1 MTRLRS
7 LCRSASTLVFRV
19 SSARNV
25 EGFFVDIHAPASDNI
40 DELRRVA
47 DANGV
52 ATGFWDWYGN
62 WVGVSASTLLKVL
75 GALGL
80 PLDESSSVG
89 DVHSALRLTEERE
102 WRRTLPPTIVAR
114 QGGGYMFPVHVPDG
128 SWVNVQWVLEDGRKG
143 SCDQV
148 DRYVA
153 PRMIDG
159 ELIGCATFDV
169 PHWLPLG
176 WHRLVATVEGGHVE
190 SATLI
195 IVPNTLSLPLLE
207 SSRRVWGVNAQLY
220 STRSASSW
228 GIGDATDLADLAA
241 VCADKGA
248 DFLLI
253 NPVHASQPVSPL
265 ETSPYLPVSRRWLN
279 PIYIHP
285 ESIEEYA
292 SLPQASR
299 AAIEQLRDETRQFAT
314 REDLI
319 DRDRSWEAKRK
330 ALEAIFA
337 APRSYHRQSQ
347 LDRFIERGG
356 SELSNYAL
364 WCALVEREGTIELP
378 EDLARSSAPRVE
390 LERLELAD
398 RVDFYQWCQW
408 VAAQQLE
415 HAQHV
420 AREVGMEI
428 GIMAD
433 LAVGVHPYG
442 SEKWSRPELF
452 ASGMS
457 VGAPPDVYSQQGQN
471 WSQPPWSP
479 RSLAESGY
487 LPLRDMVRA
496 ALANAG
502 AVRIDHILGMFRL
515 WWIPDGCA
523 ATEGTYVYYDHEAM
537 MGIILLEA
545 QRAGA
550 VVIGEDLGVV
560 EPWVRDY
567 LRERGV
573 LGTSVVWFEKEGG
586 GWPLRPEHY
595 RDRALAAVNIHDLPP
610 TLGYIRGIQ
619 TTLRSELGLLTDDIE
634 TVRAGDRLELEQVS
648 ARLLEYGCIDGAE
661 PSEREI
667 VEGLYRYVAKTPSK
681 LVVAS
686 LVDAVGDVRPQNMPG
701 TGADQYPNWCVP
713 LCDSDGDEVAIEDLP
728 TDERLTSLFALL
740 RGSVN

>member
-1 MTRLRS
+1 M
-7 LCRSASTLVFRV
+7 
-19 SSARNV
+19 
-25 EGFFVDIHAPASDNI
+25 DIHAPASDNI

-80 PLDESSSVG
+80 PLDESSTVG
-89 DVHSALRLTEERE
+89 DVHEAQRLTEERE

-143 SCDQV
+143 PCDQV

-159 ELIGCATFDV
+159 ELVGRATFDV

-228 GIGDATDLADLAA
+228 GIGDAADLADLAA

-248 DFLLI
+248 DFLLV

-279 PIYIHP
+279 PIYIRP

-299 AAIEQLRDETRQFAT
+299 VTIEQLRDETRQFAT
-314 REDLI
+314 RDDLI
-319 DRDRSWEAKRK
+319 DRDCSWEAKSK
-330 ALEAIFA
+330 ALEIIFA

-515 WWIPDGCA
+515 WWIPDGGA

-537 MGIILLEA
+537 MGVILLEA

-661 PSEREI
+661 PSERET

-701 TGADQYPNWCVP
+701 TGADLYPNWCVP
-713 LCDSDGDEVAIEDLP
+713 LCDSDGEEVAIEDLP

>member
-1 MTRLRS
+1 M
-7 LCRSASTLVFRV
+7 
-19 SSARNV
+19 
-25 EGFFVDIHAPASDNI
+25 DIHAPASDNI
-40 DELRRVA
+40 DELRRIA

-80 PLDESSSVG
+80 PLDESSTVG
-89 DVHSALRLTEERE
+89 DVHEAQRLTDERE

-143 SCDQV
+143 ACDQV

-159 ELIGCATFDV
+159 ELVGRATFDV

-228 GIGDATDLADLAA
+228 GIGDAADLADLAA

-279 PIYIHP
+279 PIYIRP

-299 AAIEQLRDETRQFAT
+299 VTIEQLADETRQFAT

-330 ALEAIFA
+330 ALEIIFD

-408 VAAQQLE
+408 IAAEQLE

-515 WWIPDGCA
+515 WWIPDGRA

-537 MGIILLEA
+537 MGVILLEA

-550 VVIGEDLGVV
+550 IVIGEDLGVV

-573 LGTSVVWFEKEGG
+573 LGTSVVWFEKEGS

-634 TVRAGDRLELEQVS
+634 TVRAGDRLELEQVGV
-648 ARLLEYGCIDGAE
+648 RLHEYGCIDGAE
-661 PSEREI
+661 PSERET

-701 TGADQYPNWCVP
+701 TGGDQYPNWCVP
-713 LCDSDGDEVAIEDLP
+713 LCDSDGEEVAIEDLP
-728 TDERLTSLFALL
+728 TDDRLTSLFALL
-740 RGSVN
+740 RGTVH

>member
-1 MTRLRS
+1 M
-7 LCRSASTLVFRV
+7 
-19 SSARNV
+19 
-25 EGFFVDIHAPASDNI
+25 DIHAPASDNI
-40 DELRRVA
+40 DELRRIA

-62 WVGVSASTLLKVL
+62 WVGISASTLLRVL

-80 PLDESSSVG
+80 PLDESSTVG
-89 DVHSALRLTEERE
+89 DVHEALRLTEERE
-102 WRRTLPPTIVAR
+102 WRCTLPPTIVAR

-159 ELIGCATFDV
+159 ELIGRATFDV

-265 ETSPYLPVSRRWLN
+265 ENSPYLPVSRRWLN
-279 PIYIHP
+279 PIYIRP

-299 AAIEQLRDETRQFAT
+299 VAIEQLSDESRQFAI

-330 ALEAIFA
+330 ALEIIFA

-390 LERLELAD
+390 LERLELAE

-408 VAAQQLE
+408 VVAEQLGHAQQ
-415 HAQHV
+415 V

-433 LAVGVHPYG
+433 LAVGVHGYG

-479 RSLAESGY
+479 RSLADSGY

-523 ATEGTYVYYDHEAM
+523 PAEGTYVYYDHEAM
-537 MGIILLEA
+537 MGVILLEA

-567 LRERGV
+567 LRDRGV

-634 TVRAGDRLELEQVS
+634 TVRAGDRLELEQVA
-648 ARLLEYGCIDGAE
+648 ARLHEYGCIDGAE
-661 PSEREI
+661 PSERET

-701 TGADQYPNWCVP
+701 TGADLYPNWCVP
-713 LCDSDGDEVAIEDLP
+713 LCDPDGDEVAIEDLP

-740 RGSVN
+740 RGTVR

>member
-1 MTRLRS
+1 M
-7 LCRSASTLVFRV
+7 
-19 SSARNV
+19 
-25 EGFFVDIHAPASDNI
+25 DIHAPASDNI
-40 DELRRVA
+40 DELRRIA

-80 PLDESSSVG
+80 PLDESSTVG
-89 DVHSALRLTEERE
+89 DVHEAMRLTEERE

-143 SCDQV
+143 ACDQV
-148 DRYVA
+148 DRYIA

-159 ELIGCATFDV
+159 ELVGRATFDV

-195 IVPNTLSLPLLE
+195 IVPNTLSLPLLD

-228 GIGDATDLADLAA
+228 GIGDASDLADLAA

-265 ETSPYLPVSRRWLN
+265 ENSPYLPVSRRWLN
-279 PIYIHP
+279 PIYIRP

-319 DRDRSWEAKRK
+319 DRDCSWEAKRK

-337 APRSYHRQSQ
+337 VPRSYHRQSQ
-347 LDRFIERGG
+347 LDCFIERGG

-390 LERLELAD
+390 LERLELAE

-408 VAAQQLE
+408 VVAEQLE

-537 MGIILLEA
+537 MGVILLEA

-634 TVRAGDRLELEQVS
+634 TVRAGDRLELEQVGV
-648 ARLLEYGCIDGAE
+648 RLHEYGCVDGAE
-661 PSEREI
+661 PSERET

-713 LCDSDGDEVAIEDLP
+713 LCDSDGEEVAIEDLP
-728 TDERLTSLFALL
+728 TDDRLTSLFALL
-740 RGSVN
+740 RGTVH

>member
-1 MTRLRS
+1 M
-7 LCRSASTLVFRV
+7 
-19 SSARNV
+19 
-25 EGFFVDIHAPASDNI
+25 DIHAPASDNI
-40 DELRRVA
+40 DELRRTA

-52 ATGFWDWYGN
+52 ATAFWAWYGN

-80 PLDESSSVG
+80 PLDESSTVG
-89 DVHSALRLTEERE
+89 DVHEALRLTEERE

-159 ELIGCATFDV
+159 EFVGRATFDV

-265 ETSPYLPVSRRWLN
+265 ENSPYLPVSRRWLN
-279 PIYIHP
+279 PIYIRP

-299 AAIEQLRDETRQFAT
+299 AVIEQLRDETRQFAT

-330 ALEAIFA
+330 ALEVIFA

-390 LERLELAD
+390 LERLELAE

-408 VAAQQLE
+408 VAAEQLE

-433 LAVGVHPYG
+433 LAVGVHGYG

-515 WWIPDGCA
+515 WSIPDGCA

-537 MGIILLEA
+537 MGVILLEA

-634 TVRAGDRLELEQVS
+634 TVRAGDRLELEQVG
-648 ARLLEYGCIDGAE
+648 ARLHEYGCIDGAE
-661 PSEREI
+661 PSERET

-713 LCDSDGDEVAIEDLP
+713 LCDSDGEEVAIEDLP

-740 RGSVN
+740 RGTVR

>member
-1 MTRLRS
+1 M
-7 LCRSASTLVFRV
+7 
-19 SSARNV
+19 
-25 EGFFVDIHAPASDNI
+25 DIHAPASDNI

-80 PLDESSSVG
+80 PLDESSTVG
-89 DVHSALRLTEERE
+89 DVHEAMRLTEERE

-143 SCDQV
+143 ACDQV

-153 PRMIDG
+153 PRVIDG
-159 ELIGCATFDV
+159 ELVGRATFDV

-228 GIGDATDLADLAA
+228 GIGDASDLADLAA

-265 ETSPYLPVSRRWLN
+265 ENSPYLPVSRRWLN
-279 PIYIHP
+279 PIYIRP

-337 APRSYHRQSQ
+337 VPRSYHRQSQ
-347 LDRFIERGG
+347 LDCFIERGG

-408 VAAQQLE
+408 VVAEQLE

-515 WWIPDGCA
+515 WWIPDGRA

-537 MGIILLEA
+537 MGVILLEA

-573 LGTSVVWFEKEGG
+573 LGTSVVWFEKEGS

-634 TVRAGDRLELEQVS
+634 TVRAGDRLELEQVGV
-648 ARLLEYGCIDGAE
+648 RLHEYGCIDGAE
-661 PSEREI
+661 PSERET

-713 LCDSDGDEVAIEDLP
+713 LCDSDGEEVAIEDLP
-728 TDERLTSLFALL
+728 TDDRLTSLFALL
-740 RGSVN
+740 RGTVH

>member
-1 MTRLRS
+1 M
-7 LCRSASTLVFRV
+7 
-19 SSARNV
+19 
-25 EGFFVDIHAPASDNI
+25 DIHAPASDNI

-80 PLDESSSVG
+80 PLDESSTVG
-89 DVHSALRLTEERE
+89 DVHEAQRLTVERE

-143 SCDQV
+143 PCDQV

-159 ELIGCATFDV
+159 ELVGRATFDV

-228 GIGDATDLADLAA
+228 GIGDAADLADLAA

-248 DFLLI
+248 DFLLV

-279 PIYIHP
+279 PIYIRP

-299 AAIEQLRDETRQFAT
+299 VTIEQLRDETRQFAT
-314 REDLI
+314 RDDLI
-319 DRDRSWEAKRK
+319 DRDCSWEAKSK
-330 ALEAIFA
+330 ALEIIFA

-408 VAAQQLE
+408 VAAEQLE

-537 MGIILLEA
+537 MGVILLEA

>member
-1 MTRLRS
+1 M
-7 LCRSASTLVFRV
+7 
-19 SSARNV
+19 
-25 EGFFVDIHAPASDNI
+25 DIHAPASDNI
-40 DELRRVA
+40 DELRRIA

-80 PLDESSSVG
+80 PLDESSTVG
-89 DVHSALRLTEERE
+89 DVHEALRITDERE

-114 QGGGYMFPVHVPDG
+114 QGGGYLFPVHVPDG

-143 SCDQV
+143 ACDQV
-148 DRYVA
+148 DRYVP

-159 ELIGCATFDV
+159 ELVGRATFDV

-207 SSRRVWGVNAQLY
+207 SSRRAWGVNAQLY

-228 GIGDATDLADLAA
+228 GIGDAADLADLAA
-241 VCADKGA
+241 ICADKGA

-279 PIYIHP
+279 PIYIRP
-285 ESIEEYA
+285 ENIEEFA
-292 SLPQASR
+292 SLSQASR
-299 AAIEQLRDETRQFAT
+299 EAIEQLRDETRQFDS

-319 DRDRSWEAKRK
+319 DRDCSWEAKRK
-330 ALEAIFA
+330 ALELIFA

-347 LDRFIERGG
+347 LDHFIERGG

-390 LERLELAD
+390 MERLELAD

-408 VAAQQLE
+408 VAAEQLE

-433 LAVGVHPYG
+433 LAVGVHGYG

-452 ASGMS
+452 ANGMC

-515 WWIPDGCA
+515 WWIPDGYS

-537 MGIILLEA
+537 MGVILLEA

-634 TVRAGDRLELEQVS
+634 TVRAGDRLELEQMN
-648 ARLLEYGCIDGAE
+648 ARLLEYGCVDGAQ
-661 PSEREI
+661 PSERET
-667 VEGLYRYVAKTPSK
+667 VEGLYRYVAQTPSK

-701 TGADQYPNWCVP
+701 TGADLYPNWCVP
-713 LCDSDGDEVAIEDLP
+713 LCDSNGDEVPIEELP

>member
-1 MTRLRS
+1 M
-7 LCRSASTLVFRV
+7 
-19 SSARNV
+19 
-25 EGFFVDIHAPASDNI
+25 DIHAPASDNI
-40 DELRRVA
+40 DELRRIA
-47 DANGV
+47 DANGI
-52 ATGFWDWYGN
+52 ATGFWNWYGN

-80 PLDESSSVG
+80 PLNESSTVG
-89 DVHSALRLTEERE
+89 DVYEAQRLTEERE

-148 DRYVA
+148 DHYVP

-159 ELIGCATFDV
+159 ELVGRATFDV

-228 GIGDATDLADLAA
+228 GIGDAADLADLAA

-248 DFLLI
+248 DFLLV

-279 PIYIHP
+279 PIYIRP

-299 AAIEQLRDETRQFAT
+299 AAIERLRDETRQFAT

-319 DRDRSWEAKRK
+319 DRDRSWEAKRE
-330 ALEAIFA
+330 ALEVIFA

-408 VAAQQLE
+408 VAAEQLE

-537 MGIILLEA
+537 MGVILLEA

-573 LGTSVVWFEKEGG
+573 LGTSVVWFEKEGS

-634 TVRAGDRLELEQVS
+634 TVRAGDRLELEQVGV
-648 ARLLEYGCIDGAE
+648 RLHEYGCIDGAE
-661 PSEREI
+661 PSERET

-701 TGADQYPNWCVP
+701 TGGDQYPNWCVP
-713 LCDSDGDEVAIEDLP
+713 LCDSDGEEVAIEDLP
-728 TDERLTSLFALL
+728 TDDRLTSLFALL
-740 RGSVN
+740 RGTVH

>member
-1 MTRLRS
+1 M
-7 LCRSASTLVFRV
+7 
-19 SSARNV
+19 
-25 EGFFVDIHAPASDNI
+25 DIHAPASDNI
-40 DELRRVA
+40 DELRRIA

-80 PLDESSSVG
+80 PLDESSTVE
-89 DVHSALRLTEERE
+89 DVHEAMRLTEERE

-143 SCDQV
+143 ACDQV

-159 ELIGCATFDV
+159 ELVGRATFDV

-228 GIGDATDLADLAA
+228 GIGDASDLADLAA

-265 ETSPYLPVSRRWLN
+265 ENSPYLPVSRRWLN
-279 PIYIHP
+279 PIYIRP

-319 DRDRSWEAKRK
+319 DRARSWEAKRK

-337 APRSYHRQSQ
+337 VPRSYHRQSQ
-347 LDRFIERGG
+347 LDCFIERGG

-390 LERLELAD
+390 LERLELAE

-408 VAAQQLE
+408 VVAEQLE

-479 RSLAESGY
+479 RSLADSGY

-515 WWIPDGCA
+515 WWIPDGRA

-537 MGIILLEA
+537 MGVILLEA

-573 LGTSVVWFEKEGG
+573 LGTSVVWFEKEGS

-634 TVRAGDRLELEQVS
+634 TVRAGDRLELEQVGV
-648 ARLLEYGCIDGAE
+648 RLHEYGCIDGAE
-661 PSEREI
+661 PSERET

-713 LCDSDGDEVAIEDLP
+713 LCDSDGEEVAIEDLP
-728 TDERLTSLFALL
+728 TDDRLTSLFALL
-740 RGSVN
+740 RGTVH

>member
-1 MTRLRS
+1 M
-7 LCRSASTLVFRV
+7 V

-25 EGFFVDIHAPASDNI
+25 EGFSVDIHAPASDNI
-40 DELRRVA
+40 DELRRIA

-62 WVGVSASTLLKVL
+62 WVGVGASTLLKVL

-80 PLDESSSVG
+80 PLDESSTVG
-89 DVHSALRLTEERE
+89 DVHEALRITDERE

-114 QGGGYMFPVHVPDG
+114 QGGGYLFPVHVPDG

-143 SCDQV
+143 ACDQV
-148 DRYVA
+148 DRYVP

-159 ELIGCATFDV
+159 ELVGRATFDV

-195 IVPNTLSLPLLE
+195 IVPNALSLPLLE
-207 SSRRVWGVNAQLY
+207 SSRRAWGVNAQLY

-228 GIGDATDLADLAA
+228 GIGDAADLADLAA
-241 VCADKGA
+241 MCADKGA

-279 PIYIHP
+279 PIYIRP
-285 ESIEEYA
+285 ENIEEFA
-292 SLPQASR
+292 SLPQASHE
-299 AAIEQLRDETRQFAT
+299 AIEQLRDETCQFDS
-314 REDLI
+314 RDDLI

-330 ALEAIFA
+330 ALELIFA

-378 EDLARSSAPRVE
+378 DDLARSSAPRVE
-390 LERLELAD
+390 MERLELAD

-408 VAAQQLE
+408 VASEQFE
-415 HAQHV
+415 HAQQV

-433 LAVGVHPYG
+433 LAVGVHGYG

-452 ASGMS
+452 ANSMS

-537 MGIILLEA
+537 MGVILLEA

-634 TVRAGDRLELEQVS
+634 TVRAGDRLELEQVN
-648 ARLLEYGCIDGAE
+648 ARLLEYGCVDGAE
-661 PSEREI
+661 PSERET
-667 VEGLYRYVAKTPSK
+667 VEGLYRYVAQTPSK

-713 LCDSDGDEVAIEDLP
+713 LCNFNGDEVAIEELP
-728 TDERLTSLFALL
+728 TDERLTSLFALV

>member
-1 MTRLRS
+1 M
-7 LCRSASTLVFRV
+7 
-19 SSARNV
+19 
-25 EGFFVDIHAPASDNI
+25 DIHAPASDNI
-40 DELRRVA
+40 DELRRIA

-62 WVGVSASTLLKVL
+62 WVGVGASTLLKVL

-80 PLDESSSVG
+80 PLNESSTVG
-89 DVHSALRLTEERE
+89 DVHEALRITDERE
-102 WRRTLPPTIVAR
+102 WHRTLPSTIVAR
-114 QGGGYMFPVHVPDG
+114 QGGGYLFPVHVPDG

-143 SCDQV
+143 ACDQV
-148 DRYVA
+148 DRYVP

-159 ELIGCATFDV
+159 ELVGRATFDV

-207 SSRRVWGVNAQLY
+207 SSRRAWGVNAQLY

-228 GIGDATDLADLAA
+228 GIGDAADLADLAA
-241 VCADKGA
+241 ICADKGA

-279 PIYIHP
+279 PIYIRP
-285 ESIEEYA
+285 ENIEEFS

-299 AAIEQLRDETRQFAT
+299 DAIEQLRDETRQFDS

-319 DRDRSWEAKRK
+319 DRDRSWEAKRE
-330 ALEAIFA
+330 ALELIFA

-347 LDRFIERGG
+347 LDHFIERGG

-408 VAAQQLE
+408 VVAEQLE

-428 GIMAD
+428 GVMAD
-433 LAVGVHPYG
+433 LAVGVHGYG

-452 ASGMS
+452 ANGMS

-537 MGIILLEA
+537 MGVILLEA

-619 TTLRSELGLLTDDIE
+619 TTLRSELGLLTEDIE
-634 TVRAGDRLELEQVS
+634 TVRAGDRLELEQVNV
-648 ARLLEYGCIDGAE
+648 RLLEYGCIDGAE
-661 PSEREI
+661 PSERET
-667 VEGLYRYVAKTPSK
+667 VEGLYRYVARTPSK

-713 LCDSDGDEVAIEDLP
+713 LCDSDGDEVAIEELP
-728 TDERLTSLFALL
+728 KDERLTSLFALL
-740 RGSVN
+740 HGSVN

>member
-1 MTRLRS
+1 M
-7 LCRSASTLVFRV
+7 
-19 SSARNV
+19 
-25 EGFFVDIHAPASDNI
+25 DIHAPASDNI
-40 DELRRVA
+40 DELRRIA

-80 PLDESSSVG
+80 PLDESSTVG
-89 DVHSALRLTEERE
+89 DVHEALRITDERE

-114 QGGGYMFPVHVPDG
+114 QGGGYLFPVHVPDG

-143 SCDQV
+143 ACDQV
-148 DRYVA
+148 DRYVP

-159 ELIGCATFDV
+159 ELVGRATFDV

-228 GIGDATDLADLAA
+228 GIGDAADLADLAA
-241 VCADKGA
+241 ICADKGA

-279 PIYIHP
+279 PIYIRP
-285 ESIEEYA
+285 ENIEEFA
-292 SLPQASR
+292 SLSQASR
-299 AAIEQLRDETRQFAT
+299 EAIVQLRDGTRQFDS

-319 DRDRSWEAKRK
+319 DRDCSWEAKRK
-330 ALEAIFA
+330 ALELIFA

-347 LDRFIERGG
+347 LDHFIERGG

-390 LERLELAD
+390 MERLELAD

-408 VAAQQLE
+408 VAAEQLE

-433 LAVGVHPYG
+433 LAVGVHGYG

-452 ASGMS
+452 ANGMC

-515 WWIPDGCA
+515 WWIPDGCS

-537 MGIILLEA
+537 MGVILLEA

-634 TVRAGDRLELEQVS
+634 TVRAGDRLELEQMN
-648 ARLLEYGCIDGAE
+648 ARLLEYGCVDGAQ
-661 PSEREI
+661 PSERET
-667 VEGLYRYVAKTPSK
+667 VEGLYRYVAQTPSK

-701 TGADQYPNWCVP
+701 TGADLYPNWCVP
-713 LCDSDGDEVAIEDLP
+713 LCDSNGDEVSIEELP

>member
-1 MTRLRS
+1 M
-7 LCRSASTLVFRV
+7 
-19 SSARNV
+19 
-25 EGFFVDIHAPASDNI
+25 DIHAPASDNI
-40 DELRRVA
+40 DELRRIA

-80 PLDESSSVG
+80 PLDESSTVG
-89 DVHSALRLTEERE
+89 DVHEAMRLTEERE

-143 SCDQV
+143 ACDQV

-159 ELIGCATFDV
+159 ELVGRATFDV

-228 GIGDATDLADLAA
+228 GIGDASDLADLAA

-265 ETSPYLPVSRRWLN
+265 ENSPYLPVSRRWLN
-279 PIYIHP
+279 PIYIRP

-337 APRSYHRQSQ
+337 IPRSYHRQSQ
-347 LDRFIERGG
+347 LDCFIERGG

-390 LERLELAD
+390 LERLELAE

-408 VAAQQLE
+408 VAAEQLE

-479 RSLAESGY
+479 RSLADSGY

-515 WWIPDGCA
+515 WWIPDGRA

-537 MGIILLEA
+537 MGVILLEA

-573 LGTSVVWFEKEGG
+573 LGTSVVWFEKEGS

-634 TVRAGDRLELEQVS
+634 TVRAGDRLELEQVGV
-648 ARLLEYGCIDGAE
+648 RLHEYGCIDGAE
-661 PSEREI
+661 PSERET

-713 LCDSDGDEVAIEDLP
+713 LCDSDGEEVAIEDLP
-728 TDERLTSLFALL
+728 TDDRLTSLFALL
-740 RGSVN
+740 RGTVH

>member
-1 MTRLRS
+1 M
-7 LCRSASTLVFRV
+7 
-19 SSARNV
+19 
-25 EGFFVDIHAPASDNI
+25 DIHAPASDNI
-40 DELRRVA
+40 DELRRIA

-80 PLDESSSVG
+80 PLDESSTVG
-89 DVHSALRLTEERE
+89 DVHEALRLTDERE

-143 SCDQV
+143 ACDQV

-159 ELIGCATFDV
+159 ELVGRATFDV

-228 GIGDATDLADLAA
+228 GIGDASDLADLAA

-253 NPVHASQPVSPL
+253 NPVHASQPVPPL
-265 ETSPYLPVSRRWLN
+265 ENSPYLPVSRRWLN
-279 PIYIHP
+279 PIYIRP

-337 APRSYHRQSQ
+337 VPRSYHRQSQ
-347 LDRFIERGG
+347 LDCFIERGG

-408 VAAQQLE
+408 VAAEQLE

-479 RSLAESGY
+479 RSLADSGY

-515 WWIPDGCA
+515 WWIPDGRA

-537 MGIILLEA
+537 MGVILLEA

-573 LGTSVVWFEKEGG
+573 LGTSVVWFEKEGS

-634 TVRAGDRLELEQVS
+634 TVRAGDRLELEQVGV
-648 ARLLEYGCIDGAE
+648 RLHEYGCIDGAE
-661 PSEREI
+661 PSERET

-713 LCDSDGDEVAIEDLP
+713 LCDSDGEEVAIEDLP
-728 TDERLTSLFALL
+728 TDDRLTSLFALL
-740 RGSVN
+740 RGTVH

>member
-1 MTRLRS
+1 M
-7 LCRSASTLVFRV
+7 
-19 SSARNV
+19 
-25 EGFFVDIHAPASDNI
+25 DIHAPASDNI
-40 DELRRVA
+40 DELRRIA

-80 PLDESSSVG
+80 PLDESSTVG
-89 DVHSALRLTEERE
+89 DVHEAMRLTEERE

-143 SCDQV
+143 ACDQV

-159 ELIGCATFDV
+159 ELVGRATFDV

-195 IVPNTLSLPLLE
+195 IVPNTLSLTLLE

-228 GIGDATDLADLAA
+228 GIGDASDLADLAA

-265 ETSPYLPVSRRWLN
+265 ENSPYLPVSRRWLN
-279 PIYIHP
+279 PIYIRP

-337 APRSYHRQSQ
+337 VPRSYHRQSQ
-347 LDRFIERGG
+347 LDCFIERGG

-390 LERLELAD
+390 LERLELAE

-408 VAAQQLE
+408 VVAEQLE

-479 RSLAESGY
+479 RSLADSGY

-515 WWIPDGCA
+515 WWIPDGRA

-537 MGIILLEA
+537 MGVILLEA

-573 LGTSVVWFEKEGG
+573 LGTSVVWFEKEGS

-634 TVRAGDRLELEQVS
+634 TVRAGDRLELEQVGV
-648 ARLLEYGCIDGAE
+648 RLHEYGCIDGAE
-661 PSEREI
+661 PSERET

-713 LCDSDGDEVAIEDLP
+713 LCDSDGEEVAIEDLP
-728 TDERLTSLFALL
+728 ADERLTSLFALL
-740 RGSVN
+740 RGTVH

>member
-1 MTRLRS
+1 M
-7 LCRSASTLVFRV
+7 
-19 SSARNV
+19 
-25 EGFFVDIHAPASDNI
+25 DIHAPASDNI
-40 DELRRVA
+40 DELRRIA

-80 PLDESSSVG
+80 PLDESSTVG
-89 DVHSALRLTEERE
+89 DVHEALRLTDERE

-148 DRYVA
+148 DRYIA

-159 ELIGCATFDV
+159 ELVGRATFDV

-265 ETSPYLPVSRRWLN
+265 ENSPYLPVSRRWLN
-279 PIYIHP
+279 PIYIRP

-292 SLPQASR
+292 SMPEGWR
-299 AAIEQLRDETRQFAT
+299 EDIELFRDETRQFAI

-330 ALEAIFA
+330 ALEVIFA

-390 LERLELAD
+390 LERLELAE

-408 VAAQQLE
+408 VAAEQLE

-433 LAVGVHPYG
+433 LAVGVHGYG

-537 MGIILLEA
+537 MGVILLEA

-567 LRERGV
+567 LRDRGV

-634 TVRAGDRLELEQVS
+634 TVRAGDRLELEQVG
-648 ARLLEYGCIDGAE
+648 ARLHEYGCIDGAE
-661 PSEREI
+661 PSERET

-713 LCDSDGDEVAIEDLP
+713 LCDSDGEEVTIEDLP

-740 RGSVN
+740 RGTVR

>member
-1 MTRLRS
+1 M
-7 LCRSASTLVFRV
+7 
-19 SSARNV
+19 
-25 EGFFVDIHAPASDNI
+25 DIHAPASDNI
-40 DELRRVA
+40 DELRRIA

-80 PLDESSSVG
+80 PLDESSTVG
-89 DVHSALRLTEERE
+89 DVREALRLTEERE

-159 ELIGCATFDV
+159 ELVGRATFDV

-265 ETSPYLPVSRRWLN
+265 ENSPYLPVSRRWLN
-279 PIYIHP
+279 PIYIRP

-299 AAIEQLRDETRQFAT
+299 AAIEQLRDETRQFAI

-330 ALEAIFA
+330 ALEIIFD

-408 VAAQQLE
+408 IAAEQLE

-479 RSLAESGY
+479 RSLADSGY

-515 WWIPDGCA
+515 WWIPEGRA

-537 MGIILLEA
+537 MGVILLEA

-550 VVIGEDLGVV
+550 IVIGEDLGVV

-573 LGTSVVWFEKEGG
+573 LGTSVVWFEKEGS

-634 TVRAGDRLELEQVS
+634 TVRAGDRLELEQMRQ
-648 ARLLEYGCIDGAE
+648 RLHEYGCIDGAE

-701 TGADQYPNWCVP
+701 TGGDQYPNWCVP
-713 LCDSDGDEVAIEDLP
+713 LCDSDGEEVAIEDLP
-728 TDERLTSLFALL
+728 TDDRLTSLFALL
-740 RGSVN
+740 RGTVH

>member
-1 MTRLRS
+1 M
-7 LCRSASTLVFRV
+7 
-19 SSARNV
+19 
-25 EGFFVDIHAPASDNI
+25 DIHAPASDNI
-40 DELRRVA
+40 DELRRIA

-80 PLDESSSVG
+80 PLDESSTVG
-89 DVHSALRLTEERE
+89 DVHEAQRLTEERE

-143 SCDQV
+143 ACDQV
-148 DRYVA
+148 DRYVP

-159 ELIGCATFDV
+159 ELVGRATFDV

-228 GIGDATDLADLAA
+228 GIGDAADLADLAA
-241 VCADKGA
+241 ICADKGA

-279 PIYIHP
+279 PIYIRP
-285 ESIEEYA
+285 ENIEEFS

-299 AAIEQLRDETRQFAT
+299 DAIEQLSDETRQFDS

-319 DRDRSWEAKRK
+319 DRDCSWEAKRK
-330 ALEAIFA
+330 ALELIFA

-347 LDRFIERGG
+347 LDHFIERGG

-408 VAAQQLE
+408 VVAEQLE

-428 GIMAD
+428 GVMAD

-515 WWIPDGCA
+515 WWIPEGCA

-537 MGIILLEA
+537 MGVILLEA

-634 TVRAGDRLELEQVS
+634 TVRAGDRLELEQIN
-648 ARLLEYGCIDGAE
+648 ARLLEYGCVDGAQ
-661 PSEREI
+661 PSERET
-667 VEGLYRYVAKTPSK
+667 VEGLYRYVAQTPSK

-701 TGADQYPNWCVP
+701 TGADLYPNWCVP
-713 LCDSDGDEVAIEDLP
+713 LCDSNGDEVPIEELP

>member
-1 MTRLRS
+1 M
-7 LCRSASTLVFRV
+7 
-19 SSARNV
+19 
-25 EGFFVDIHAPASDNI
+25 DIHAPASDNI
-40 DELRRVA
+40 DELRRIA

-80 PLDESSSVG
+80 PLDESSTVG
-89 DVHSALRLTEERE
+89 DVHEALRITDERE

-114 QGGGYMFPVHVPDG
+114 QGGGYLFPVHVPDG

-148 DRYVA
+148 DRYVP

-159 ELIGCATFDV
+159 ELVGRATFDV

-265 ETSPYLPVSRRWLN
+265 ENSPYLPVSRRWLN
-279 PIYIHP
+279 PIYIRP

-292 SLPQASR
+292 SMPEGWR
-299 AAIEQLRDETRQFAT
+299 EDIELFRDETRQFAI

-330 ALEAIFA
+330 ALEVIFA

-390 LERLELAD
+390 LERLELAE

-408 VAAQQLE
+408 VAAEQLE

-433 LAVGVHPYG
+433 LAVGVHGYG

-515 WWIPDGCA
+515 WWIPEGRA

-537 MGIILLEA
+537 MGVILLEA

-634 TVRAGDRLELEQVS
+634 TVRAGDRLELEQVG
-648 ARLLEYGCIDGAE
+648 ARLHEYGCIDGAE
-661 PSEREI
+661 PSERET

-713 LCDSDGDEVAIEDLP
+713 LCDSDGEEVAIEDLP

-740 RGSVN
+740 RGSVR

>member
-1 MTRLRS
+1 M
-7 LCRSASTLVFRV
+7 
-19 SSARNV
+19 
-25 EGFFVDIHAPASDNI
+25 DIHAPASDNI
-40 DELRRVA
+40 DELRRIA

-80 PLDESSSVG
+80 PLDESSTVG
-89 DVHSALRLTEERE
+89 DVHEAMRLTEERE

-143 SCDQV
+143 ACDQV

-159 ELIGCATFDV
+159 ELVGRATFDV

-228 GIGDATDLADLAA
+228 GIGDAADLADLAA

-253 NPVHASQPVSPL
+253 NPVHASQPVAPL
-265 ETSPYLPVSRRWLN
+265 ENSPYLPVSRRWLN
-279 PIYIHP
+279 PIYIRP

-299 AAIEQLRDETRQFAT
+299 VTIEQLADETRQFAI

-330 ALEAIFA
+330 ALEIIFD

-408 VAAQQLE
+408 IAAEQLE

-479 RSLAESGY
+479 RSLADSGY

-515 WWIPDGCA
+515 WWIPEGRA

-537 MGIILLEA
+537 MGVILLEA

-550 VVIGEDLGVV
+550 IVIGEDLGVV

-573 LGTSVVWFEKEGG
+573 LGTSVVWFEKEGS

-634 TVRAGDRLELEQVS
+634 TVRAGDRLELEQMGV
-648 ARLLEYGCIDGAE
+648 RLHEYGCIDGAE
-661 PSEREI
+661 PSERET

-701 TGADQYPNWCVP
+701 TGGDQYPNWCVP
-713 LCDSDGDEVAIEDLP
+713 LCDSDGEEVAIEDLP
-728 TDERLTSLFALL
+728 TDDRLTSLFALL
-740 RGSVN
+740 RGTVH

>member
-1 MTRLRS
+1 M
-7 LCRSASTLVFRV
+7 
-19 SSARNV
+19 
-25 EGFFVDIHAPASDNI
+25 DIHAPASDNI
-40 DELRRVA
+40 DELRRIA

-80 PLDESSSVG
+80 PLDESSTVG
-89 DVHSALRLTEERE
+89 DVHEAQRLTEERE

-143 SCDQV
+143 ACDQV
-148 DRYVA
+148 DRYVP

-159 ELIGCATFDV
+159 ELVGRATFDV

-228 GIGDATDLADLAA
+228 GIGDAADLADLAA
-241 VCADKGA
+241 ICADKGA

-279 PIYIHP
+279 PIYIRP
-285 ESIEEYA
+285 ENIEEFS

-299 AAIEQLRDETRQFAT
+299 DAIEQLSDETRQFDS

-319 DRDRSWEAKRK
+319 DRDCSWEAKRK
-330 ALEAIFA
+330 ALELIFA

-347 LDRFIERGG
+347 LDHFIERGG

-408 VAAQQLE
+408 VVAEQLE

-428 GIMAD
+428 GVMAD

-515 WWIPDGCA
+515 WWIPEGCA

-537 MGIILLEA
+537 MGVILLEA

-634 TVRAGDRLELEQVS
+634 TVRAGDRLELEQIN
-648 ARLLEYGCIDGAE
+648 ARLLEYGCVDGAQ
-661 PSEREI
+661 PSERET
-667 VEGLYRYVAKTPSK
+667 VEGLYRYVARTPSK

-713 LCDSDGDEVAIEDLP
+713 LCDSDGDEVAIEELP

>member
-1 MTRLRS
+1 M
-7 LCRSASTLVFRV
+7 
-19 SSARNV
+19 
-25 EGFFVDIHAPASDNI
+25 DIHAPASDNI
-40 DELRRVA
+40 DELRRIA

-80 PLDESSSVG
+80 PLDESSTVG
-89 DVHSALRLTEERE
+89 DVHEAMRLTEERE

-143 SCDQV
+143 ACDQV

-153 PRMIDG
+153 PRVIDG
-159 ELIGCATFDV
+159 ELVGRATFDV

-228 GIGDATDLADLAA
+228 GIGDASDLADLAA

-265 ETSPYLPVSRRWLN
+265 ENSPYLPVSRRWLN
-279 PIYIHP
+279 PIYIRP

-337 APRSYHRQSQ
+337 VPRSYHRQSQ
-347 LDRFIERGG
+347 LDCFIERGG

-390 LERLELAD
+390 LERLELAE

-408 VAAQQLE
+408 VVAEQLE

-479 RSLAESGY
+479 RSLADSGY

-515 WWIPDGCA
+515 WWIPDGRA

-537 MGIILLEA
+537 MGVILLEA

-567 LRERGV
+567 LRDRGV
-573 LGTSVVWFEKEGG
+573 LGTSVVWFEKEGS

-634 TVRAGDRLELEQVS
+634 TVRAGDRLELEQVGV
-648 ARLLEYGCIDGAE
+648 RLHEYGCIDGAE
-661 PSEREI
+661 PSERET

-713 LCDSDGDEVAIEDLP
+713 LCDSDGEEVAIEDLP
-728 TDERLTSLFALL
+728 TDDRLTSLFALL
-740 RGSVN
+740 RGTVH

>member
-1 MTRLRS
+1 M
-7 LCRSASTLVFRV
+7 
-19 SSARNV
+19 
-25 EGFFVDIHAPASDNI
+25 DIHAPASDNI
-40 DELRRVA
+40 DELRRIA

-80 PLDESSSVG
+80 PLDESSTVG
-89 DVHSALRLTEERE
+89 DVHEAMRLTEERE

-128 SWVNVQWVLEDGRKG
+128 SWVDVQWVLEDGRKG
-143 SCDQV
+143 ACDQV

-159 ELIGCATFDV
+159 ELVGRATFDV

-228 GIGDATDLADLAA
+228 GIGDASDLADLAA

-253 NPVHASQPVSPL
+253 NPVHASQPVAPL
-265 ETSPYLPVSRRWLN
+265 ENSPYLPVSRRWLN
-279 PIYIHP
+279 PIYIRP

-337 APRSYHRQSQ
+337 VPRSYHRQSQ

-390 LERLELAD
+390 LERLELAE

-408 VAAQQLE
+408 VVAEQLE

-479 RSLAESGY
+479 RSLADSGY

-515 WWIPDGCA
+515 WWIPEGRA

-537 MGIILLEA
+537 MGVILLEA

-550 VVIGEDLGVV
+550 IVIGEDLGVV

-573 LGTSVVWFEKEGG
+573 LGTSVVWFEKEGS

-634 TVRAGDRLELEQVS
+634 TVRAGDRLELEQVGV
-648 ARLLEYGCIDGAE
+648 RLHEYGCIDGAE
-661 PSEREI
+661 PSERET

-701 TGADQYPNWCVP
+701 TGGDQYPNWCVP
-713 LCDSDGDEVAIEDLP
+713 LCDSDGEEVAIEDLP
-728 TDERLTSLFALL
+728 TDDRLTSLFALL
-740 RGSVN
+740 RGTVH

>member
-1 MTRLRS
+1 M
-7 LCRSASTLVFRV
+7 
-19 SSARNV
+19 
-25 EGFFVDIHAPASDNI
+25 DIHAPASDNI
-40 DELRRVA
+40 DELRRIA

-80 PLDESSSVG
+80 PLDESSTVG
-89 DVHSALRLTEERE
+89 DVHEALRLTEERE

-143 SCDQV
+143 ACDQV
-148 DRYVA
+148 DRYVP

-159 ELIGCATFDV
+159 ELVGRATFDV

-265 ETSPYLPVSRRWLN
+265 ENSPYLPVSRRWLN
-279 PIYIHP
+279 PIYIRP

-292 SLPQASR
+292 SMPEGWR
-299 AAIEQLRDETRQFAT
+299 EDIELFRDETRQFAI

-330 ALEAIFA
+330 ALEVIFA

-390 LERLELAD
+390 LERLELAE

-408 VAAQQLE
+408 VAAEQLE

-433 LAVGVHPYG
+433 LAVGVHGYG

-537 MGIILLEA
+537 MGVILLEA

-550 VVIGEDLGVV
+550 VVIGEDLGEDLGVV

-567 LRERGV
+567 LRDRGV

-634 TVRAGDRLELEQVS
+634 TVRAGDRLELEQVG
-648 ARLLEYGCIDGAE
+648 ARLHEYGCIDGAE
-661 PSEREI
+661 PSERET

-713 LCDSDGDEVAIEDLP
+713 LCDSDGEEVAIEDLP

-740 RGSVN
+740 RGAVR

>member
-1 MTRLRS
+1 M
-7 LCRSASTLVFRV
+7 
-19 SSARNV
+19 
-25 EGFFVDIHAPASDNI
+25 DIHAPASDNI

-80 PLDESSSVG
+80 PLDESSTVG
-89 DVHSALRLTEERE
+89 DVHEAQRLTEERE

-143 SCDQV
+143 PCDQV

-159 ELIGCATFDV
+159 ELVGRATFDV

-190 SATLI
+190 SAALI

-228 GIGDATDLADLAA
+228 GIGDAADLADLAA

-248 DFLLI
+248 DFLLV

-279 PIYIHP
+279 PIYIRP

-299 AAIEQLRDETRQFAT
+299 VTIEQLRDETRQFAT
-314 REDLI
+314 RDDLI
-319 DRDRSWEAKRK
+319 DRDCSWEAKSK
-330 ALEAIFA
+330 ALEIIFA

-537 MGIILLEA
+537 MGVILLEA

>member
-1 MTRLRS
+1 M
-7 LCRSASTLVFRV
+7 
-19 SSARNV
+19 
-25 EGFFVDIHAPASDNI
+25 DIHAPASDNI
-40 DELRRVA
+40 DELRRIA
-47 DANGV
+47 DANGI
-52 ATGFWDWYGN
+52 ATGFWNWYGN

-80 PLDESSSVG
+80 PLNESSTVG
-89 DVHSALRLTEERE
+89 DVYEAQRLTEERE

-143 SCDQV
+143 ACDQV
-148 DRYVA
+148 DRYVP

-159 ELIGCATFDV
+159 ELVGRATFDV

-228 GIGDATDLADLAA
+228 GIGDAADLADLAA

-248 DFLLI
+248 DFLLV

-279 PIYIHP
+279 PIYIRP

-299 AAIEQLRDETRQFAT
+299 AAIERLSDETRQFAI

-330 ALEAIFA
+330 ALEIIFD

-408 VAAQQLE
+408 IAAEQLE

-479 RSLAESGY
+479 RSLADSGY

-515 WWIPDGCA
+515 WWIPEGRA

-537 MGIILLEA
+537 MGVILLEA

-550 VVIGEDLGVV
+550 IVIGEDLGVV

-573 LGTSVVWFEKEGG
+573 LGTSVVWFEKEGS

-634 TVRAGDRLELEQVS
+634 TVRAGDRLELEQMRQ
-648 ARLLEYGCIDGAE
+648 RLHEYGCIDGAE

-701 TGADQYPNWCVP
+701 TGGDQYPNWCVP
-713 LCDSDGDEVAIEDLP
+713 LCDSDGEEVAIEDLP
-728 TDERLTSLFALL
+728 TDDRLTSLFALL
-740 RGSVN
+740 RGTVH

>member
-1 MTRLRS
+1 M
-7 LCRSASTLVFRV
+7 
-19 SSARNV
+19 
-25 EGFFVDIHAPASDNI
+25 DIHAPASDNI

-80 PLDESSSVG
+80 PLDESSTVG
-89 DVHSALRLTEERE
+89 DVHEAQRLTEERE

-143 SCDQV
+143 PCDQV

-159 ELIGCATFDV
+159 ELVGRATFDV

-228 GIGDATDLADLAA
+228 GIGDAADLADLAA

-248 DFLLI
+248 DFLLV

-279 PIYIHP
+279 PIYIRP

-299 AAIEQLRDETRQFAT
+299 VTIEQLRDETRQFAT
-314 REDLI
+314 RDDLI
-319 DRDRSWEAKRK
+319 DRDCSWEAKSK

-408 VAAQQLE
+408 VAAEQLE

-537 MGIILLEA
+537 MGVILLEA

>member
-1 MTRLRS
+1 M
-7 LCRSASTLVFRV
+7 
-19 SSARNV
+19 
-25 EGFFVDIHAPASDNI
+25 DIHAPASDNI
-40 DELRRVA
+40 DELRRIA

-80 PLDESSSVG
+80 PLDESSTVG
-89 DVHSALRLTEERE
+89 DVHEAMRLTDERE

-143 SCDQV
+143 ACDQV

-159 ELIGCATFDV
+159 ELVGRATFDV

-228 GIGDATDLADLAA
+228 GIGDAADLADLAA

-279 PIYIHP
+279 PIYIRP

-299 AAIEQLRDETRQFAT
+299 VTIEQLADETRQFAT

-330 ALEAIFA
+330 ALEIIFD

-408 VAAQQLE
+408 IAAEQLE

-515 WWIPDGCA
+515 WWIPDGRA

-537 MGIILLEA
+537 MGVILLEA

-550 VVIGEDLGVV
+550 IVIGEDLGVV

-573 LGTSVVWFEKEGG
+573 LGTSVVWFEKEGS

-634 TVRAGDRLELEQVS
+634 TVRAGDRLELEQMRQ
-648 ARLLEYGCIDGAE
+648 RLHEYGCIDGAE

-713 LCDSDGDEVAIEDLP
+713 LCDSDGEEVAIEDLP

-740 RGSVN
+740 RGTVR

>member
-1 MTRLRS
+1 M
-7 LCRSASTLVFRV
+7 
-19 SSARNV
+19 
-25 EGFFVDIHAPASDNI
+25 DIHAPASDNI
-40 DELRRVA
+40 DELRRIA

-80 PLDESSSVG
+80 PLDESSTVG
-89 DVHSALRLTEERE
+89 DVHEAMRLTEERE

-143 SCDQV
+143 ACDQV

-159 ELIGCATFDV
+159 ELVGRATFDV

-228 GIGDATDLADLAA
+228 GIGDAADLADLAA

-279 PIYIHP
+279 PIYIRP

-299 AAIEQLRDETRQFAT
+299 VTIEQLRDETRQFAI

-330 ALEAIFA
+330 ALEIIFD

-408 VAAQQLE
+408 IAAEQLE

-515 WWIPDGCA
+515 WWIPDGRA

-537 MGIILLEA
+537 MGVILLEA

-550 VVIGEDLGVV
+550 IVIGEDLGVV

-573 LGTSVVWFEKEGG
+573 LGTSVVWFEKEGS

-634 TVRAGDRLELEQVS
+634 TVRAGDRLELEQVGV
-648 ARLLEYGCIDGAE
+648 RLHEYGCIDGAE
-661 PSEREI
+661 PSERET

-740 RGSVN
+740 RGTVH

>member
-1 MTRLRS
+1 M
-7 LCRSASTLVFRV
+7 
-19 SSARNV
+19 
-25 EGFFVDIHAPASDNI
+25 DIHAPASDNI
-40 DELRRVA
+40 DELRRIA

-80 PLDESSSVG
+80 PLDESSTVG
-89 DVHSALRLTEERE
+89 DVDEALRLTEERE

-159 ELIGCATFDV
+159 ELIGRATFDV

-228 GIGDATDLADLAA
+228 GIGDAADLADLAA

-279 PIYIHP
+279 PIYIRP

-299 AAIEQLRDETRQFAT
+299 VTIEQLADETRQFAT

-330 ALEAIFA
+330 ALEIIFD

-408 VAAQQLE
+408 IAAEQLE

-515 WWIPDGCA
+515 WWIPDGRA

-537 MGIILLEA
+537 MGVILLEA

-550 VVIGEDLGVV
+550 IVIGEDLGVV

-573 LGTSVVWFEKEGG
+573 LGTSVVWFEKEGS

-634 TVRAGDRLELEQVS
+634 TVRAGDRLELEQVGV
-648 ARLLEYGCIDGAE
+648 RLHEYGCIDGAE
-661 PSEREI
+661 PSERET

-701 TGADQYPNWCVP
+701 TGGDQYPNWCVP
-713 LCDSDGDEVAIEDLP
+713 LCDSDGEEVAIEDLP
-728 TDERLTSLFALL
+728 TDDRLTSLFALL
-740 RGSVN
+740 RGTVH

>member
-1 MTRLRS
+1 M
-7 LCRSASTLVFRV
+7 
-19 SSARNV
+19 
-25 EGFFVDIHAPASDNI
+25 DIHAPASDNI

-80 PLDESSSVG
+80 PLDESSTVG
-89 DVHSALRLTEERE
+89 DVHEAQRLTEERE

-143 SCDQV
+143 PCDQV

-159 ELIGCATFDV
+159 ELVGRATFDV

-207 SSRRVWGVNAQLY
+207 SSCRVWGVNAQLY

-228 GIGDATDLADLAA
+228 GIGDAADLADLAA

-248 DFLLI
+248 DFLLV

-279 PIYIHP
+279 PIYIRP

-299 AAIEQLRDETRQFAT
+299 VTIEQLRDETRQFAT
-314 REDLI
+314 RDDLI
-319 DRDRSWEAKRK
+319 DRDCSWEAKSK
-330 ALEAIFA
+330 ALEIIFA

-515 WWIPDGCA
+515 WWIPDGGA

-537 MGIILLEA
+537 MGVILLEA

-634 TVRAGDRLELEQVS
+634 TVRAGDRLELEQMG
-648 ARLLEYGCIDGAE
+648 ARLHEYGCIDGAE

-701 TGADQYPNWCVP
+701 TGADLYPNWCVP
-713 LCDSDGDEVAIEDLP
+713 LCDSDGEEVAIEDLP

>member
-1 MTRLRS
+1 M
-7 LCRSASTLVFRV
+7 
-19 SSARNV
+19 
-25 EGFFVDIHAPASDNI
+25 DIHAPASDNI
-40 DELRRVA
+40 DELRRIA

-80 PLDESSSVG
+80 PLDESSTVG
-89 DVHSALRLTEERE
+89 DVHEAQRLTDERE

-159 ELIGCATFDV
+159 ELVGRATFDV

-265 ETSPYLPVSRRWLN
+265 ENSPYLPVSRRWLN
-279 PIYIHP
+279 PIYIRP

-299 AAIEQLRDETRQFAT
+299 VVIEQLRDETRQFAT

-330 ALEAIFA
+330 ALEVIFA

-390 LERLELAD
+390 LERLELAE

-408 VAAQQLE
+408 VAAEQLE

-433 LAVGVHPYG
+433 LAVGVHGYG

-457 VGAPPDVYSQQGQN
+457 VGAPPDVYSQQGHN

-515 WWIPDGCA
+515 WWIPDGRA

-537 MGIILLEA
+537 MGVILLEA

-550 VVIGEDLGVV
+550 IVIGEDLGVV

-573 LGTSVVWFEKEGG
+573 LGTSVVWFEKEGS

-610 TLGYIRGIQ
+610 TLGYIRGIH

-634 TVRAGDRLELEQVS
+634 TVRAGDRLELEQVGV
-648 ARLLEYGCIDGAE
+648 RLHEYGCIDGAE
-661 PSEREI
+661 PSERET

-701 TGADQYPNWCVP
+701 TVGDQYPNWCVP
-713 LCDSDGDEVAIEDLP
+713 LCDSDGEEVAIEDLP
-728 TDERLTSLFALL
+728 TDDRLTSLFALL
-740 RGSVN
+740 RGTVH

>member
-1 MTRLRS
+1 M
-7 LCRSASTLVFRV
+7 
-19 SSARNV
+19 
-25 EGFFVDIHAPASDNI
+25 DIHAPASDNI
-40 DELRRVA
+40 DELRRIA

-80 PLDESSSVG
+80 PLDESSTVG
-89 DVHSALRLTEERE
+89 DVYEAQRLTEERE

-143 SCDQV
+143 ACDQV
-148 DRYVA
+148 DRYVP

-159 ELIGCATFDV
+159 ELVGRATFDV

-228 GIGDATDLADLAA
+228 GIGDAADLADLAT

-248 DFLLI
+248 DFLLV

-279 PIYIHP
+279 PIYIRP

-319 DRDRSWEAKRK
+319 DRDRSWEAKRT
-330 ALEAIFA
+330 ALELIFA

-408 VAAQQLE
+408 VAAEQLE

-537 MGIILLEA
+537 MGVILLEA
-545 QRAGA
+545 QRASA

-619 TTLRSELGLLTDDIE
+619 TTLRSELGLLTADIE
-634 TVRAGDRLELEQVS
+634 TVRAGDRLELEQVN
-648 ARLLEYGCIDGAE
+648 ARLLEYGCVDGAQ
-661 PSEREI
+661 PSERET
-667 VEGLYRYVAKTPSK
+667 VEGLYRYVAQTPSK

-713 LCDSDGDEVAIEDLP
+713 LCDSNGDEVAIEELP

>member
-1 MTRLRS
+1 M
-7 LCRSASTLVFRV
+7 
-19 SSARNV
+19 
-25 EGFFVDIHAPASDNI
+25 DIHAPASDNI
-40 DELRRVA
+40 DELRRIA

-80 PLDESSSVG
+80 PLDESSTVG
-89 DVHSALRLTEERE
+89 DVHEAQRLTDERE

-143 SCDQV
+143 PCDQV

-159 ELIGCATFDV
+159 ELVGRATFDV

-228 GIGDATDLADLAA
+228 GIGDAADLADLAA

-279 PIYIHP
+279 PIYIRP

-299 AAIEQLRDETRQFAT
+299 VTIEQLRDETRQFAI

-330 ALEAIFA
+330 ALEIIFA

-390 LERLELAD
+390 LERLELAE

-408 VAAQQLE
+408 IAAEQLE

-515 WWIPDGCA
+515 WWIPDGRA

-537 MGIILLEA
+537 MGVILLEA

-634 TVRAGDRLELEQVS
+634 KVRAGDRLELEQVS
-648 ARLLEYGCIDGAE
+648 ARLHEYGCIDGAE
-661 PSEREI
+661 PSERET

-713 LCDSDGDEVAIEDLP
+713 LCDSDGEEVAIEDLP

-740 RGSVN
+740 RGAVR

>member
-1 MTRLRS
+1 M
-7 LCRSASTLVFRV
+7 
-19 SSARNV
+19 
-25 EGFFVDIHAPASDNI
+25 DIHAPASDNI

-80 PLDESSSVG
+80 PLDESSTVG
-89 DVHSALRLTEERE
+89 DVHEAQRLTEERE

-143 SCDQV
+143 PCDQV

-159 ELIGCATFDV
+159 ELVGRATFDV

-228 GIGDATDLADLAA
+228 GIGDAADLADLAA

-248 DFLLI
+248 DFLLV
-253 NPVHASQPVSPL
+253 NPVQASQPVSTL

-279 PIYIHP
+279 PIYIRP

-299 AAIEQLRDETRQFAT
+299 VTIEQLRDETRQFAT
-314 REDLI
+314 RDDLI
-319 DRDRSWEAKRK
+319 DRDCSWEAKSK
-330 ALEAIFA
+330 ALEIIFA

-515 WWIPDGCA
+515 WWIPDGGA

-537 MGIILLEA
+537 MGVILLEA

-634 TVRAGDRLELEQVS
+634 TVRAGDRLELEQMG
-648 ARLLEYGCIDGAE
+648 ARLHEYGCIDGAE

-701 TGADQYPNWCVP
+701 TGADLYPNWCVP
-713 LCDSDGDEVAIEDLP
+713 LCDSDGEEVAIEDLP

>member
-7 LCRSASTLVFRV
+7 LCRSVSALNIKV
-19 SSARNV
+19 SSARNE

-40 DELRRVA
+40 DELRRIA

-80 PLDESSSVG
+80 PLDESSTVG
-89 DVHSALRLTEERE
+89 DVHEAMRLTEERE

-143 SCDQV
+143 ACDQV

-159 ELIGCATFDV
+159 ELVGRATFDV

-228 GIGDATDLADLAA
+228 GIGDASDLADLAA

-253 NPVHASQPVSPL
+253 NPVHASQPVAPL
-265 ETSPYLPVSRRWLN
+265 ENSPYLPVSRRWLN
-279 PIYIHP
+279 PIYIRP

-337 APRSYHRQSQ
+337 VPRSYHRQSQ

-390 LERLELAD
+390 LERLELAE
-398 RVDFYQWCQW
+398 RVDFYEWCQW
-408 VAAQQLE
+408 VVAEQLE

-515 WWIPDGCA
+515 WWIPEGRP

-537 MGIILLEA
+537 MGVILLEA

-573 LGTSVVWFEKEGG
+573 LGTSVVWFEKEGS

-634 TVRAGDRLELEQVS
+634 KVRAGDRLELEQVGV
-648 ARLLEYGCIDGAE
+648 RLHEYGCIDGAE
-661 PSEREI
+661 PSERET

-713 LCDSDGDEVAIEDLP
+713 LCDSDGEEVAIEDLP
-728 TDERLTSLFALL
+728 TDDRLTSLFALL
-740 RGSVN
+740 RGTVH

>member
-1 MTRLRS
+1 M
-7 LCRSASTLVFRV
+7 
-19 SSARNV
+19 
-25 EGFFVDIHAPASDNI
+25 DIHAPASDNI
-40 DELRRVA
+40 DELRRIA

-80 PLDESSSVG
+80 PLDESSTVG
-89 DVHSALRLTEERE
+89 DVHEAMRLTEERE

-143 SCDQV
+143 ACDQV

-159 ELIGCATFDV
+159 ELVGRATFDV

-228 GIGDATDLADLAA
+228 GIGDASDLADLAA

-265 ETSPYLPVSRRWLN
+265 ENSPYLPVSRRWLN
-279 PIYIHP
+279 PIYIRP

-337 APRSYHRQSQ
+337 VPRSYHRQSQ
-347 LDRFIERGG
+347 LDCFIERGG

-390 LERLELAD
+390 LERLELAE

-408 VAAQQLE
+408 VAAEQLE

-479 RSLAESGY
+479 RSLADSGY

-515 WWIPDGCA
+515 WWIPDGRA

-537 MGIILLEA
+537 MGVILLEA

-573 LGTSVVWFEKEGG
+573 LGTSVVWFEKEGS

-634 TVRAGDRLELEQVS
+634 TVRAGDRLELEQVGV
-648 ARLLEYGCIDGAE
+648 RLHEYGCIDGAE
-661 PSEREI
+661 PSERET

-713 LCDSDGDEVAIEDLP
+713 LCDSDGEEVAIEDLP
-728 TDERLTSLFALL
+728 TDDRLTSLFALL
-740 RGSVN
+740 RGTVH